1 VTKVN
6 GYKIIK
12 GFFETK
18 QHLMQIEFLQASLV
32 SMASSQPPYM
42 QVPILPPL
50 HPSYCVLQ

>member
-1 VTKVN
+1 VAKVS
-6 GYKIIK
+6 GYKIIT

-18 QHLMQIEFLQASLV
+18 QNLMQIEFLQVSLV
-32 SMASSQPPYM
+32 SMASSQAPYM